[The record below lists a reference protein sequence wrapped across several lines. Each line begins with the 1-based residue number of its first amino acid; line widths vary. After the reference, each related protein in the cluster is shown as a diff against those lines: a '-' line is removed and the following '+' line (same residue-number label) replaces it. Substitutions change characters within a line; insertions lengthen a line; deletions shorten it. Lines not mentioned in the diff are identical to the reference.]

1 MENLLGEKQPNFHRN
16 EHTPDND
23 EKFSMVQNAQWNRM
37 QYSANHSRHLYF
49 TNNSEENMRNL
60 AVWLG
65 VEVLYCG
72 QC

>member
-1 MENLLGEKQPNFHRN
+1 
-16 EHTPDND
+16 
-23 EKFSMVQNAQWNRM
+23 MVQNAQWNGM

-60 AVWLG
+60 VVWLG
-65 VEVLYCG
+65 VEVLYCD